1 MHYSVLGMLL
11 EQQMLSVSYEQFAV
25 GLDEKFGHSLWDEF
39 PEMANRGMCT
49 GTLFGEI
56 NSYRC
61 IIKGVYPLLFILT
74 TIFTNLGEYYYSVDR
89 TDESDSGSGI

>member
-1 MHYSVLGMLL
+1 MNNL
-11 EQQMLSVSYEQFAV
+11 
-25 GLDEKFGHSLWDEF
+25 LWDWTRNSDTVYGTNF
-39 PEMANRGMCT
+39 PKWPIEVCMCT

-61 IIKGVYPLLFILT
+61 IIKGVYPLLFIPT